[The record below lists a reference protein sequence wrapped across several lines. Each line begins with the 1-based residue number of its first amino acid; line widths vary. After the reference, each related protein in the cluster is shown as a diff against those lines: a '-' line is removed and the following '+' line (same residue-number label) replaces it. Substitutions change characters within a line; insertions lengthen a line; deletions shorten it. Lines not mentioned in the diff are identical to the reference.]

1 MCGIFKFFI
10 IQITAYNQSL
20 ENSGINK
27 NGALSSDKD
36 KMNLKIKLSAPRS
49 DIIKVQ
55 RAPEHTCNTRPT
67 SSLSFQMKLYYALI
81 WFPKMYT
88 PLIQSERL
96 SWLTNHA
103 MAQAALAFGLDTC
116 NCKSVLTLIII
127 IKGLHITGEIS
138 AHTGGWRQTFSLR
151 IAPIPKINLYSPQEK

>member
-1 MCGIFKFFI
+1 MWGIFKIFI

-27 NGALSSDKD
+27 NGALSSGKD

-49 DIIKVQ
+49 DIISPA
-55 RAPEHTCNTRPT
+55 RARTHNTRPT
-67 SSLSFQMKLYYALI
+67 SSLSFQMKLYALI

-127 IKGLHITGEIS
+127 IEGLHIRWNFG
-138 AHTGGWRQTFSLR
+138 AHTGGWRETFSLR
-151 IAPIPKINLYSPQEK
+151 STHTKNISV